1 MQLVIWETVGRSLL
15 RGKQYLCILMLK
27 STMMKVEMK
36 TEKQY
41 VDEYISPSA
50 EVLRLGQGLNLMADF
65 SIDGEVQDFNSGEE
79 LLPDA

>member
-1 MQLVIWETVGRSLL
+1 
-15 RGKQYLCILMLK
+15 
-27 STMMKVEMK
+27 MMKVEMK

>member
-1 MQLVIWETVGRSLL
+1 
-15 RGKQYLCILMLK
+15 MLK

-41 VDEYISPSA
+41 IDEYISPNA
-50 EVLRLGQGLNLMADF
+50 EGLSLELGLNLMADF